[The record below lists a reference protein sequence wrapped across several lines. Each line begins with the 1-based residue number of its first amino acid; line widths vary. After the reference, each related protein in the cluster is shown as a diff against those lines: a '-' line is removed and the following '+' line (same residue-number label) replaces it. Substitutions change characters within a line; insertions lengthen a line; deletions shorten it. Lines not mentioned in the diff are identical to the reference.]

1 MWAVFVCQLY
11 ILNQNQNNSK
21 KTNLGSSRIVYYIGK
36 GVEAVTGTN
45 ELKELM
51 FQYTEYLIRLA
62 YYYVKDLQAAED
74 IVQEVFIKFYNSHNN
89 YEERG
94 EVKAYLTKMTIN
106 KSKDYLKSWTY
117 RRVQLQNKLFQT
129 DPTMKSDELVRKD
142 EETIIGEAIL
152 QLPLKQREVLI
163 YFYFHE
169 MTIVAIASLLAI
181 PESTVKTRIRRG
193 RELLRNQLKGIE
205 WEVLLHG

>member
-1 MWAVFVCQLY
+1 M
-11 ILNQNQNNSK
+11 
-21 KTNLGSSRIVYYIGK
+21 
-36 GVEAVTGTN
+36 TGTN

-74 IVQEVFIKFYNSHNN
+74 IVQEVFIKFYDSQSN

-94 EVKAYLTKMTIN
+94 EVKAFLTKMTAN
-106 KSKDYLKSWTY
+106 KSKDYLKSWSY
-117 RRVQLQNKLFQT
+117 RKVKLQNKLFQT
-129 DPTMKSDELVRKD
+129 EPVIKSDELVRKD

-169 MTIVAIASLLAI
+169 MTIVAIASLLTI
-181 PESTVKTRIRRG
+181 PENTVKTRLRRG
-193 RELLRNQLKGIE
+193 RELLRNQLIGIE
-205 WEVLLHG
+205 WEVLLNG